1 MSAALSIVVMG
12 VSGSGKTTIG
22 EALARTLHFEFVDAD
37 WLHSHDNREIMAS
50 GQALDDA
57 RRLPWLHA
65 VGEQLRDA
73 RARGVGLV
81 CACSALKKA
90 YRDVFR
96 DYVSDVFFL
105 HLDGSPEL
113 LEERLKAR
121 HHEFMPAS
129 LLGSQLA
136 TLEPLGA
143 DESGIRV
150 DVSAAPSD
158 IIERALL
165 AVGAS

>member
-1 MSAALSIVVMG
+1 MFKVFG
-12 VSGSGKTTIG
+12 
-22 EALARTLHFEFVDAD
+22 
-37 WLHSHDNREIMAS
+37 
-50 GQALDDA
+50 GQALSEILAVKAELGGEVGEHGADLAILQD
-57 RRLPWLHA
+57 LPWLHLNA
-65 VGEQLRDA
+65 CLVGARGDQLADGGSRGDVGAGHDA
-73 RARGVGLV
+73 RARGGGLV